1 MGIHI
6 PDSVTWIIDLR
17 AAHLSKSICSSS
29 FCGQG
34 GLLRQQTV
42 PQGGQL
48 LLICKNAPYVLMSV
62 FNEDMVILYTDSSRM
77 STDSTLCPL
86 TFALC
91 PVW

>member
-1 MGIHI
+1 MLEYKGFEAWRSSIHRERI
-6 PDSVTWIIDLR
+6 
-17 AAHLSKSICSSS
+17 SISS

-34 GLLRQQTV
+34 GLLLQQAV

-48 LLICKNAPYVLMSV
+48 LLICKNAPYLLMSV
-62 FNEDMVILYTDSSRM
+62 FNEDIVILYTDSSRM